1 MNGKVE
7 CRTCLVCKKSFPVKH
22 LIPMAT
28 VRKVITEQITHDY
41 PECSSDDF
49 ICQRDLTQYRMQ
61 YVQSILHMEQGEVS
75 NLEYEVLNSMKQHEL
90 ISKNI
95 EGQLEQKWTFGER
108 LADKIATFGGS
119 WAFLICFSAFLAV
132 WILVNTVVM
141 VKHPADPYPF
151 ILLNLML
158 SCLAAIQ
165 APIIMMSQNRQEA
178 KDRMRSENDYQVNL
192 KAELEIRH
200 LHEKIDH
207 LLMHQWD
214 RLAKIQEIQL
224 DLLSEMSK
232 KKQ

>member
-1 MNGKVE
+1 M
-7 CRTCLVCKKSFPVKH
+7 CKKSFSLKT
-22 LIPMAT
+22 LIPIGT
-28 VRKVITEQITHDY
+28 VRKVITEEIAKDY
-41 PECSSDDF
+41 PDWTVQDY
-49 ICQRDLTQYRMQ
+49 ICQSDLTKYRMQ
-61 YVQSILHMEQGEVS
+61 YVQSILSSEQGEVS
-75 NLEYEVLNSMKQHEL
+75 NLEYEVLNSMQLHDL
-90 ISKNI
+90 ISKNV
-95 EGQLEQKWTFGER
+95 ENKLDQQWSFGER

-119 WAFLICFSAFLAV
+119 WAFLICFGLFLAL
-132 WILVNTVVM
+132 WIMVNTVIM

-192 KAELEIRH
+192 KAELEIRN

-232 KKQ
+232 KKD

>member
-7 CRTCLVCKKSFPVKH
+7 CRTCLVCKKSFPVKN

-41 PECSSDDF
+41 PDCSSDDF

-61 YVQSILHMEQGEVS
+61 YVQSILHTEQGEVS

-90 ISKNI
+90 ISKNV

-232 KKQ
+232 KK